1 MNTDNTSGSSMGMY
15 LSPEARPEGK
25 MRPLTI
31 KDGLIIINKPKSYTS
46 HDIVNVVRKKLNIKK
61 VGHTGTLDPNAT
73 GVLPI
78 LIGIGTKISKYLVEH
93 EKTYIATLVLGKRT
107 DTGDSEGNIIDE
119 DNNFVNSNKEK
130 IESVLKSFIGKQ
142 NQIPPIYSAIKVAG
156 KKLYEYA
163 REGKAVDIKPRE
175 IEISEIALENYNKK
189 DEIVFKVACSKG
201 TYIRTLC
208 EDIAKRL
215 GTVGYM
221 KELQRTKV
229 NEFDIKDA
237 ITLEDLDNVNI
248 EDKII
253 SIEKLFINN
262 KKIDLNNRKLELFL
276 NGVQLTHNLND
287 GVYRIY
293 NNNNFIGL
301 GTVKDKLLKRDI
313 VI

>member
-1 MNTDNTSGSSMGMY
+1 M
-15 LSPEARPEGK
+15 
-25 MRPLTI
+25 
-31 KDGLIIINKPKSYTS
+31 DGLIIINKPKSYTS

-61 VGHTGTLDPNAT
+61 VGHIGTLDPNAT

-107 DTGDSEGNIIDE
+107 DTGDSEGNIIEE
-119 DNNFVNSNKEK
+119 DNDFVNSNKEK

-142 NQIPPIYSAIKVAG
+142 NQTPPIYSAIKVGG

-163 REGKAVDIKPRE
+163 REGKSVDIKPRE
-175 IEISEIALENYNKK
+175 IEISEVALENYNNKE
-189 DEIVFKVACSKG
+189 EIVFKVTCSKG

-248 EDKII
+248 KNKII
-253 SIEKLFINN
+253 SIERLFINN